1 MVHICTIPTGTG
13 ETHVKRTCGVVTW
26 LCTLIDSVLRF
37 VRCVSRLT
45 PVFLIRMNCP
55 GPRGALARS
64 TKARATPPAARLTA
78 PPSPMTIHKLW
89 FHGRHAQ
96 TACQNGDS
104 IKGESERGRPGHCCA
119 PMCTPCGDPI
129 SRSTLTRVSK
139 RAVMAA
145 INTTA
150 TLSSGALMPM
160 VGFGC
165 AGQLGRTTLGHALA
179 AGYMLFDTAQATEWY
194 AEPELGAAIRASNV
208 SRESLFLTSKLHPRD
223 LGEQS
228 TLKAFPRSLASL
240 GTSYLDAFLLHY
252 PRCFGNLC
260 GPMPAEGTWRDSWR
274 ALESLYERGEVR
286 AIGVSNFG
294 ADELKELIGLAR
306 VKPHIVQSWMDP
318 LHQERPVREV
328 CRQHGILFQAY
339 STLGTQWAGQGVKFN
354 PVLRHPVLARI
365 AAEVGRSAAQVALRW
380 AVQHGVAVIP
390 RSSKPSHMAA
400 SLALFDFGLTDEHM
414 RDIDNLDGAD
424 PASIHLPPPPPR
436 SCEDENE
443 ACGSWADSG
452 ECENNPGYMH
462 DACAASCNMC
472 EEKKKKL
479 EL

>member
-1 MVHICTIPTGTG
+1 
-13 ETHVKRTCGVVTW
+13 
-26 LCTLIDSVLRF
+26 
-37 VRCVSRLT
+37 
-45 PVFLIRMNCP
+45 
-55 GPRGALARS
+55 
-64 TKARATPPAARLTA
+64 
-78 PPSPMTIHKLW
+78 
-89 FHGRHAQ
+89 
-96 TACQNGDS
+96 
-104 IKGESERGRPGHCCA
+104 
-119 PMCTPCGDPI
+119 
-129 SRSTLTRVSK
+129 
-139 RAVMAA
+139 MAA
-145 INTTA
+145 LNTTA

-260 GPMPAEGTWRDSWR
+260 GPTPAEGTWRDSWR